1 MRMRN
6 VGVLKKYHEVHKA
19 APIRMATG
27 FAAYL
32 LFMRP
37 VKVEGNTYYG
47 VINEN
52 YYPINDEQAK
62 FFYDLWQRE
71 SDPSKIVATV
81 LGNEKLWETDLNKLG
96 PFAEA
101 VTKIFAGMSKTGVQF
116 NLKKIN

>member
-1 MRMRN
+1 
-6 VGVLKKYHEVHKA
+6 
-19 APIRMATG
+19 MATG

-62 FFYDLWQRE
+62 FFLRL
-71 SDPSKIVATV
+71 VAT
-81 LGNEKLWETDLNKLG
+81 
-96 PFAEA
+96 
-101 VTKIFAGMSKTGVQF
+101 
-116 NLKKIN
+116 